1 MIKNKKIHHFIKFKI
16 YVQLLRYI
24 FAAGL
29 LFSIDIIL
37 FYLLA
42 DTLNLNYI
50 AVNSCIF
57 ILGSIANYVL
67 SYKWVFLEGNINS
80 HFRNIKVLLLVI
92 FFSLLL
98 SNIQLYAYI
107 EILDIEKLDA
117 KLLSSVIVFA
127 WNFMARKYFVF
138 RC

>member
-1 MIKNKKIHHFIKFKI
+1 
-16 YVQLLRYI
+16 VQLFRYI

-29 LFSIDIIL
+29 LFTIDIIL

-42 DTLNLNYI
+42 DILNLNYI

>member
-1 MIKNKKIHHFIKFKI
+1 MYI
-16 YVQLLRYI
+16 Y
-24 FAAGL
+24 FGL
-29 LFSIDIIL
+29 
-37 FYLLA
+37 
-42 DTLNLNYI
+42 
-50 AVNSCIF
+50 NSKLC
-57 ILGSIANYVL
+57 LK
-67 SYKWVFLEGNINS
+67 YKWVFLEGNINS